1 MAKKLNNTSAV
12 NRLKE
17 LNETIKNDNK
27 KEEITNFIPINS
39 IVFNDD
45 NVFNIDDSDESIA
58 ELAQNIEENGLLHNI
73 VVVETKDNQYLL
85 ISGERR
91 TKAMKYL
98 GRETIKA
105 TIRKDLSDLEVLK
118 MLFFANSETRE
129 YTIEEKI
136 KIIKSFTEKLDKFEN
151 TDEKEA
157 AQKFRQYV
165 AQAFNM
171 SERQA
176 YKLISISSELI
187 EPLKAL
193 LFDDVIGIN
202 TAASLAQL
210 PEEYQDY
217 AIKIVDAASKNGDK
231 KFVENQAEDFAKRA
245 KNIISKANT
254 SLAKQNTSRI
264 YYNTKLAQA
273 KEELAKANEV
283 LANLNSDDA
292 QEAADRKSAAE
303 QIIDKCSIKLEQLNK
318 DFDVERQKQDSE
330 VKKIYDVAFCSVDKG
345 LDDVHKDKSGKIA
358 QDKMIAKEV
367 HAIETALDKLRKMKP
382 DNELANIQ
390 EFLDKYKS
398 KFCL

>member
-27 KEEITNFIPINS
+27 KEEITNFIPIDS

-91 TKAMKYL
+91 TKAMKFL

-136 KIIKSFTEKLDKFEN
+136 KIIKSFTEKLEKFEN

-165 AQAFNM
+165 AQAFNV

-273 KEELAKANEV
+273 KEELAKANET
-283 LANLNSDDA
+283 LENIDD
-292 QEAADRKSAAE
+292 QEAADKKIAAE
-303 QIIDKCSIKLEQLNK
+303 QNIDKYNTKLEQLNK
-318 DFDVERQKQDSE
+318 DFDVEKQKQDSE
-330 VKKIYDVAFCSVDKG
+330 VNKIYTNTVFAVNQG

-367 HAIETALDKLRKMKP
+367 HTIENALDKLRKMKP
-382 DNELANIQ
+382 DNELAGIQ
-390 EFLDKYKS
+390 DFLDKYKS
-398 KFCL
+398 KYCL

>member
-27 KEEITNFIPINS
+27 KEEITNFIPIDS

-98 GRETIKA
+98 GRTTIKA
-105 TIRKDLSDLEVLK
+105 TIKKDLSDLETLK
-118 MLFFANSETRE
+118 MLCFANSETRQ
-129 YTIEEKI
+129 YTTEEKI
-136 KIIKSFTEKLDKFEN
+136 KIIEGFNKKLERFEN
-151 TDEKEA
+151 TAEKDA
-157 AQKFRQYV
+157 AMKFRQYV
-165 AQAFNM
+165 AQAFNIN
-171 SERQA
+171 ERQA
-176 YKLISISSELI
+176 YRLISISSDLI
-187 EPLKAL
+187 EPLKSL
-193 LFDDVIGIN
+193 LFEDAIGVN
-202 TAASLAQL
+202 AAASLAQL
-210 PEEYQDY
+210 PEEYQDF
-217 AIKIVDAASKNGDK
+217 AVKIVEAASQNGDK
-231 KFVENQAEDFAKRA
+231 KFVEAQAEDFAKRA

-273 KEELAKANEV
+273 QEELAKANEV
-283 LANLNSDDA
+283 LENSNPADI

-303 QIIDKCSIKLEQLNK
+303 QSIDKYNTKLEQLSK
-318 DFDVERQKQDSE
+318 DFDVEKQKQDSE
-330 VKKIYDVAFCSVDKG
+330 VNKIYANTVFSVTKG
-345 LDDVHKDKSGKIA
+345 LDDIHKDKSGKIEK
-358 QDKMIAKEV
+358 DKKIIKAIHSIEV
-367 HAIETALDKLRKMKP
+367 ALNKLRVMQS
-382 DNELANIQ
+382 DDALGEIQ
-390 EFLDKYKS
+390 VYLDQYKS
-398 KFCL
+398 KYCD

>member
-27 KEEITNFIPINS
+27 KEEITNFIPIDS

-91 TKAMKYL
+91 TKAMKHL

-129 YTIEEKI
+129 YTIEEKV
-136 KIIKSFTEKLDKFEN
+136 KIIKSFTEKLEKFEN

-157 AQKFRQYV
+157 AQKFKQYV
-165 AQAFNM
+165 AQAFNV

-210 PEEYQDY
+210 PEEYQGY

-245 KNIISKANT
+245 KNIISKANS

-273 KEELAKANEV
+273 KEELAKANET
-283 LANLNSDDA
+283 LENIDD
-292 QEAADRKSAAE
+292 QEAADKKIAAE
-303 QIIDKCSIKLEQLNK
+303 QNIDKYNTKLEQLNK
-318 DFDVERQKQDSE
+318 DFDVEKQKQDSE
-330 VKKIYDVAFCSVDKG
+330 VNKIYTNTVFAVNQG

-367 HAIETALDKLRKMKP
+367 HAIENALDKLRKMKP
-382 DNELANIQ
+382 DNELAGIQ
-390 EFLDKYKS
+390 EFLDQYKS
-398 KFCL
+398 KYCV

>member
-1 MAKKLNNTSAV
+1 MAKKLKTDGVAQ
-12 NRLKE
+12 K
-17 LNETIKNDNK
+17 IGIINDASKQDK
-27 KEEITNFIPINS
+27 KEEEVTNFIPIDS

-98 GRETIKA
+98 GNEYIKA

-129 YTIEEKI
+129 YTVEEKI
-136 KIIKSFTEKLDKFEN
+136 KIIKSFTEKLEKFEN

-165 AQAFNM
+165 AQAFNV

-187 EPLKAL
+187 EPLKTL

-231 KFVENQAEDFAKRA
+231 KFVENQAEDFAKRT

-273 KEELAKANEV
+273 QEELAKANEV
-283 LANLNSDDA
+283 LENSNPADI
-292 QEAADRKSAAE
+292 QEAADRKNAVE
-303 QIIDKCSIKLEQLNK
+303 QSIDKYNTKLQQLSK
-318 DFDVERQKQDSE
+318 DFDVEKQKQDSE
-330 VKKIYDVAFCSVDKG
+330 VNKIYANTVFSVTKG
-345 LDDVHKDKSGKIA
+345 LDDIHMDKSGKIEK
-358 QDKMIAKEV
+358 DKKIIKAIHSIEV
-367 HAIETALDKLRKMKP
+367 ALNKLRVMQS
-382 DNELANIQ
+382 DDTLGEIQ
-390 EFLDKYKS
+390 VYLDQYKS
-398 KFCL
+398 KYCD